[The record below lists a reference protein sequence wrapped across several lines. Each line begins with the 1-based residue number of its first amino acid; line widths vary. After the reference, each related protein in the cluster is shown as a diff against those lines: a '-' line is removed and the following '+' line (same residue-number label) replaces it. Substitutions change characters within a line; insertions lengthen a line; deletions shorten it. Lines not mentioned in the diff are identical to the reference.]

1 MNIRCVVC
9 NPIDPLVMCSCSRTT
24 AQRDVKGL
32 NYACLTLVV
41 FVFIASC
48 SWVASR
54 VEAAAIDER
63 VVPVVVTAERD
74 VQTAPTTMVTPVPLP
89 VEPVPPRLL
98 ETVRHAPIAE
108 GYSYVPVG
116 CVKLRPLI
124 LSAGLPEWM
133 SLVAWRESRCKSGAL
148 RDDVSTG
155 DLSYGYFQ
163 INTLGYLWG
172 EIQDLCQVS
181 HREELLDPA
190 TNVRCAGALYRAY
203 GYKPWDS
210 GVYFE

>member
-1 MNIRCVVC
+1 MDIRCVVC
-9 NPIDPLVMCSCSRTT
+9 SPIDPLVLCSCSRLS
-24 AQRDVKGL
+24 AKRDVKGL

-63 VVPVVVTAERD
+63 VAPAVVAVGRD
-74 VQTAPTTMVTPVPLP
+74 VQTTTTTTIAPVPVT

-98 ETVRHAPIAE
+98 ATVQNATLAV
-108 GYSYVPVG
+108 GYTHVPVG
-116 CVKLRPLI
+116 CVKILPLI
-124 LSAGLPEWM
+124 SSAGLPEWM
-133 SLVAWRESRCKSGAL
+133 SLVSWRESRCKSGAL

-172 EIQDLCQVS
+172 EIQDRCKISQ
-181 HREELLDPA
+181 REELLEPA

-210 GVYFE
+210 GLYFE